1 MEPID
6 FTKPEAFRGASAD
19 AGGLGE
25 APGLNQS
32 KPEPSSDDALR
43 LRRTLRWLLFWIVL
57 APLSWASL
65 AALLAFM
72 GTADPQAAASAEP
85 SLLAAMSETSFVARL
100 RLLAW
105 MTADTLFWPVV
116 VVAAFLLMRGLL
128 GEFLIR
134 RMLASRAAAPTDGA
148 LAMAQLSAGAVQGGP
163 DGQDG
168 LWRICALGLGIVR
181 IVPFVAAAF
190 GVIWSTMAAYA
201 FVNGGDP
208 WEALPWVTPPY
219 IEEFQTRHPKL
230 RVEDADRSGRRLV
243 RDGQGRSISLHG
255 SQLAGA
261 QLSLASCPPDLG
273 AAQLGGIP
281 PYPGMAC
288 STVAQLRQAE
298 HSQTLYVSRLDSG
311 SDSAAIFAHFER
323 WADQHGGSKASSV
336 SGESRYVL
344 HANSRDDAWR
354 LEMDS
359 RSGGATSIVIRR
371 SP

>member
-134 RMLASRAAAPTDGA
+134 RMLANRAAAPTDGV
-148 LAMAQLSAGAVQGGP
+148 LSVAQLSAGAVP
-163 DGQDG
+163 DGPNGLDG
-168 LWRICALGLGIVR
+168 LWRICALVLGIVR

-190 GVIWSTMAAYA
+190 GVIWGTMAANA
-201 FVNGGDP
+201 FVNDGDP

-219 IEEFQTRHPKL
+219 LEDFQARHPTL
-230 RVEDADRSGRRLV
+230 QVEDADRSGQRLV
-243 RDGQGRSISLHG
+243 RDGQGRSIRLHG

-261 QLSLASCPPDLG
+261 QLSLAACPPDLG

-281 PYPGMAC
+281 PYTGMAC
-288 STVAQLRQAE
+288 TLAQLRQAE
-298 HSQTLYVSRLDSG
+298 QSQTLYVSRLDSG

-336 SGESRYVL
+336 SGESHYYLYAV
-344 HANSRDDAWR
+344 SRDEAWR

-359 RSGGATSIVIRR
+359 RQGGATSIVIRR